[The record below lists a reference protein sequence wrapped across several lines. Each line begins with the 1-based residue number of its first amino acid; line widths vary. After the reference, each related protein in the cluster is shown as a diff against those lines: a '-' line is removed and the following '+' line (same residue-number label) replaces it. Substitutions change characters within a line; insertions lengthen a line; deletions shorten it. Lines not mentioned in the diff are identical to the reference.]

1 MFTIQSIVMAQK
13 LKGTLSFIAKVR
25 GWVPQGSV
33 MHPSSKA
40 LPCTSSPCAPSPC
53 TPSFCTPSAP
63 QNDEGSTHEKLD
75 FKLHF
80 TCTSYLVTTPCYRC
94 ATLPPAPSSLLSYR
108 GGLQIVVSMTF
119 SDLRRGCVRS
129 VR

>member
-33 MHPSSKA
+33 THPSSKA
-40 LPCTSSPCAPSPC
+40 LPRTPSPCAPSP
-53 TPSFCTPSAP
+53 CTPSAP

-94 ATLPPAPSSLLSYR
+94 AALPPAPSSPLSYH
-108 GGLQIVVSMTF
+108 GGLQTVISMTF
-119 SDLRRGCVRS
+119 SDLRRGCARS

>member
-33 MHPSSKA
+33 MHPSLKA
-40 LPCTSSPCAPSPC
+40 LP
-53 TPSFCTPSAP
+53 CTPSAP

-94 ATLPPAPSSLLSYR
+94 AALPPAPSSPLSYH
-108 GGLQIVVSMTF
+108 GGLQTVISLTF
-119 SDLRRGCVRS
+119 SDLRRGCARS